1 MTRDVEMA
9 RGRTARWL
17 VCLLTIVLG
26 SASGAFAQDG
36 ANVLVVVNTAS
47 PVSAPIA
54 ARYLRARAIPAEHV
68 VRLTTGVDDE
78 IERAQYERQIERPIA
93 EWIAGHD
100 AQDRIL
106 YIVLI
111 KGVPLRITGTTGRQG
126 TLASVD
132 SELTLLYRR
141 LVGGR
146 VAAVGPIV
154 NPYFLGARPLSESRL
169 FRHAEHDVYLV
180 SRLDGFVE
188 ADVNGLIDRGA
199 APVRSGVFLLDSIGP
214 AADRVTAGWLR
225 AAADALVAAGYR
237 GRVELDTTP
246 AAVRNRKNVLGYVSW
261 GSNDPALHTRRLGV
275 GFAPGALAALLVS
288 TGARTVK
295 EPPDKWQPSGAVD
308 TAAFFARSP
317 QSLTADLIRDG
328 VTGVAGYVDEPFLD
342 GTLRPD
348 ILLPAYVAGSNLVES
363 FYLAMPTLS
372 WQAVVFGD
380 PLCAPFRN
388 RALVPEDTQPPL
400 DAETELPTYFSQ
412 RRVAWLTSTGLSSV
426 AVKLMLKG
434 EGRRR
439 RGDPA
444 GTRQAL
450 EQATALEPRL
460 TAAHR
465 TLAAVYDELGE
476 HGLAIERYRR
486 VLAEA
491 PDDLL
496 SLNNLAYGLAV
507 HARSPGEALAFAQK
521 AYAQSKGNVASINDT
536 LGWIHYLLDQHIEAE
551 KYLTD
556 AAAAEPNN
564 ADVQLHLAY
573 VYVARGR
580 RELAARAL
588 ARCLQLDRTFAE
600 RADVKQLRAQLGSR

>member
-1 MTRDVEMA
+1 MTRDVERA
-9 RGRTARWL
+9 GRRAVQRL
-17 VCLLTIVLG
+17 VCMLSIVLG
-26 SASGAFAQDG
+26 SAGAALGQDG

-47 PVSAPIA
+47 PVAAPIA
-54 ARYLRARAIPAEHV
+54 ARYLRARAIPAEQV
-68 VRLTTGVDDE
+68 VRLTTSTDDE
-78 IERAQYERQIERPIA
+78 IDRTQYERQIERPIA
-93 EWIAGHD
+93 EWIAARD

-146 VAAVGPIV
+146 VVAMGPIA
-154 NPYFLGARPLSESRL
+154 NPYFLGARPLSESKL
-169 FRHAEHDVYLV
+169 FSHAEHDVYLV

-188 ADVNGLIDRGA
+188 ADVNGLINRGA
-199 APVRSGVFLLDSIGP
+199 APARSGAFLLDSAGP

-225 AAADALVAAGYR
+225 ATADALVAAGYQ
-237 GRVELDTTP
+237 GRVELDATP
-246 AAVRNRKNVLGYVSW
+246 AAVRNRRNILGYVSG
-261 GSNDPALHTRRLGV
+261 GSNDPSLRTRRLGV

-295 EPPDKWQPSGAVD
+295 EPPETWQPSAAVEP
-308 TAAFFARSP
+308 AALFARSP

-342 GTLRPD
+342 GTIRPN
-348 ILLPAYVAGSNLVES
+348 ILLPAYVAGSNLIES

-388 RALVPEDTQPPL
+388 RALLPEDTQPQL
-400 DAETELPTYFSQ
+400 DTETELPTYFSQ
-412 RRVAWLTSTGLSSV
+412 RRVALLTSTGLSSE

-439 RGDPA
+439 KGDPA

-476 HGLAIERYRR
+476 HSLAIERYRR

-491 PDDLL
+491 PDDVL
-496 SLNNLAYGLAV
+496 SLNNLAYALAV
-507 HARSPGEALAFAQK
+507 HGQAPQEALALAQK
-521 AYAQSKGNVASINDT
+521 AHARSKGSVPSITDT
-536 LGWIHYLLDQHIEAE
+536 LGWIHYLLGEHAEAE
-551 KYLTD
+551 KYLSD
-556 AAAAEPNN
+556 AAAAAPNN
-564 ADVQLHLAY
+564 ADIQLHLAH

-588 ARCLQLDRTFAE
+588 ARCVQLDTTFAE
-600 RADVKQLRAQLGSR
+600 RADVKKLRAQIGNR